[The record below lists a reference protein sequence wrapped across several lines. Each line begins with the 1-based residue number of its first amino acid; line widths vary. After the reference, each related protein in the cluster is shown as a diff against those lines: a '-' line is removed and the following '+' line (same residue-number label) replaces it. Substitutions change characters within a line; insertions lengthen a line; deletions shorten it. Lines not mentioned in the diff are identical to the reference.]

1 MEQLL
6 KRIFAD
12 TLYKKRIELN
22 LSQLSMAEKCFLSLR
37 QYSDLEN
44 GLRLPTF
51 ESLVNIVIQTGIDA
65 SSLIDDI
72 VKSGYMG
79 NDNKNSA

>member
-37 QYSDLEN
+37 QYNDLEN
-44 GLRLPTF
+44 GFDYRKITV
-51 ESLVNIVIQTGIDA
+51 EEQV
-65 SSLIDDI
+65 
-72 VKSGYMG
+72 
-79 NDNKNSA
+79 